1 MEGKQWL
8 TESGTNIES
17 MMDIKY
23 MYKCIFLSLLNS
35 TRSTSMEQ
43 LQLWRVFLVQ
53 TVAVHAAAKIVQ
65 CREEKVSETNF
76 VPLEEFKSKG

>member
-17 MMDIKY
+17 VMDVKY
-23 MYKCIFLSLLNS
+23 MYKCIFLSPLNS

-43 LQLWRVFLVQ
+43 LQLRRVFLVQ
-53 TVAVHAAAKIVQ
+53 TVAVHAAEKIVQ